1 MLRRG
6 LGLMWYGVPRNRF
19 SEVSNDLLM
28 NQILD
33 LCIFVH
39 QAGDHGGQVYAA
51 GVVELQAEVDG
62 WLEYYSNPVGF
73 SGWFVVAGAGDAR
86 LESSRRLEWRHG
98 QPGQVSVGEHHRLF
112 RYDFRCPALYSVPEC
127 RRQGLAGG
135 RLESTVAGP
144 F

>member
-1 MLRRG
+1 M
-6 LGLMWYGVPRNRF
+6 RNESLTNR
-19 SEVSNDLLM
+19 
-28 NQILD
+28 ILD

-39 QAGDHGGQVYAA
+39 QAGDHGGQVCAA

-73 SGWFVVAGAGDAR
+73 GGWLVVAGAGDAG
-86 LESSRRLEWRHG
+86 LESPRRLEWRHG

-112 RYDFRCPALYSVPEC
+112 RFDLRCPALCSVPEC
-127 RRQGLAGG
+127 RRKGFAGG
-135 RLESTVAGP
+135 RLESAVAGK